1 MSIRGRIRSI
11 TPFGVLASGVLGASA
26 ALLVSCGASSGKLIP
41 VADSEPLQKD
51 FEEVAHAAES
61 GRGSCASTETAI
73 RKAEADYGA
82 LPASLDAGLRRR
94 LREGIDKLRADALE
108 LCVQPGS
115 STQTTTATP
124 PPTTAT
130 TPTTTQPPTTQ
141 TTPTTTTPTTTSPE
155 GGTPAPKEPEPEG
168 EEAPIGKRDHKHG
181 GDEAPAGGVAPG
193 GEGGK

>member
-1 MSIRGRIRSI
+1 MSIRGRIRST
-11 TPFGVLASGVLGASA
+11 TPFGVLASGVLGAGA
-26 ALLVSCGASSGKLIP
+26 ALLVSCGASSSKLIP
-41 VADSEPLQKD
+41 VANSEPLQKD

-94 LREGIDKLRADALE
+94 LREGIDKLRTDALE

-115 STQTTTATP
+115 TAQPTTATQ

-130 TPTTTQPPTTQ
+130 TPTTTQTTPPA
-141 TTPTTTTPTTTSPE
+141 TTPTTTGPE
-155 GGTPAPKEPEPEG
+155 GGTPAPKEGESEA
-168 EEAPIGKRDHKHG
+168 EEAPTKHDHKG
-181 GDEAPAGGVAPG
+181 GDGEASPSGGAAPG